1 MRAFKLLLLLL
12 FINQYN
18 SFAQFALGDATTE
31 KEYSKILKGANRA
44 TRDFTDMPASSS
56 LRKYAPTPGNQGQ
69 YGTCVAWSASYAAR
83 TISYSVQKNITNS
96 ETINKYAFSPG
107 YIYYKIKN
115 PADTNCSKGANITQ
129 AMQVM
134 RVTGDVLKSE
144 GVFDCAASVPDNIEQ
159 QKAKSFKIKDFLS
172 LSDYNSI
179 TKNDILK
186 IKKSIT
192 EKKPVVFSLKC
203 FASFY
208 KTSSAGLWTPVEND
222 IFRGNHAM
230 CIIGYNDNIAGG
242 AFEVMNSWGT
252 GWGDKGY
259 FWLTYQQMIGYGNYA
274 VEMMDFEGE
283 KEKPQLSG
291 NMEFVKLDGTPMP
304 VKRTMIN
311 TRSFTVEDDAN
322 ADFSLYKLTET
333 FTGGTQFKLKFATN
347 SPAYVY
353 IFAED
358 DKGIISRFFPYNPT
372 VSAAINSSNAT
383 VYLPAE
389 NKHARLSTVAG
400 KENICVLY
408 SKNEL
413 DFESLLTFINNTKT
427 SIYQAVKD
435 KYGAKLM
442 DLKQVKF
449 DDDKINFKAPVNE
462 SSVLCFFIEL
472 KHN

>member
-1 MRAFKLLLLLL
+1 
-12 FINQYN
+12 
-18 SFAQFALGDATTE
+18 
-31 KEYSKILKGANRA
+31 
-44 TRDFTDMPASSS
+44 
-56 LRKYAPTPGNQGQ
+56 
-69 YGTCVAWSASYAAR
+69 
-83 TISYSVQKNITNS
+83 
-96 ETINKYAFSPG
+96 
-107 YIYYKIKN
+107 
-115 PADTNCSKGANITQ
+115 
-129 AMQVM
+129 
-134 RVTGDVLKSE
+134 
-144 GVFDCAASVPDNIEQ
+144 
-159 QKAKSFKIKDFLS
+159 
-172 LSDYNSI
+172 
-179 TKNDILK
+179 
-186 IKKSIT
+186 
-192 EKKPVVFSLKC
+192 
-203 FASFY
+203 
-208 KTSSAGLWTPVEND
+208 
-222 IFRGNHAM
+222 
-230 CIIGYNDNIAGG
+230 
-242 AFEVMNSWGT
+242 
-252 GWGDKGY
+252 
-259 FWLTYQQMIGYGNYA
+259 
-274 VEMMDFEGE
+274 MMDFEGE